1 MFSNVDKRGWLLK
14 HARNAGKFASKVWF
28 REVSRL

>member
-14 HARNAGKFASKVWF
+14 HARNAGTFVFKSFSL
-28 REVSRL
+28 EIDDL